1 MEWPADVRTASRVAV
16 AYTQT
21 WLARIFSA
29 SSVAGSSPDP
39 FGTKAA
45 SPVTMA
51 TQSFAGKRSAFRSQK
66 VIEALNSSAWTWS
79 MSVPWSAEP
88 TTVAVVLLA
97 GLTAAV
103 EKDAGQCDR
112 AEEGVLA
119 SRHG

>member
-1 MEWPADVRTASRVAV
+1 
-16 AYTQT
+16 
-21 WLARIFSA
+21 
-29 SSVAGSSPDP
+29 
-39 FGTKAA
+39 
-45 SPVTMA
+45 
-51 TQSFAGKRSAFRSQK
+51 
-66 VIEALNSSAWTWS
+66 

-119 SRHG
+119 GRHG